1 MEPLRIMDPL
11 PDNVLE
17 TLLSVSIDDLNES
30 YLRILVNVDPL
41 EI

>member
-1 MEPLRIMDPL
+1 MEPLGIMDPL